1 MFKYDG
7 IYQRE
12 SFDEEYATLLLEMG
26 RVDLF
31 DQILMEMVFQAFLRQ
46 T

>member
-12 SFDEEYATLLLEMG
+12 SFDEELATLLLEMG
-26 RVDLF
+26 RVNLL
-31 DQILMEMVFQAFLRQ
+31 DQIFMEMMVFRIF
-46 T
+46 